1 MADEDTKTTNKKEE
15 KRKIQWLPITLCI
28 AVLAIAIF
36 VVSST
41 SKTNEELILQT
52 VKDFKE
58 EVELPSQIDELT
70 ILTDVTAQ
78 ENAIRYQYTVSSQT
92 DTSVLSND
100 VIKDSLVE
108 NICKNNDIVDL
119 LRKGID
125 LEYSYKVENSEQTYF
140 VTFKYADCL

>member
-15 KRKIQWLPITLCI
+15 KRKIQWLPIIIC
-28 AVLAIAIF
+28 VGVVAIAIF

-41 SKTNEELILQT
+41 SKTNEELIQQT
-52 VKDFKE
+52 VKEFKE

-140 VTFKYADCL
+140 VTFKYVDCL

>member
-1 MADEDTKTTNKKEE
+1 MAEENIQTTKKDKN
-15 KRKIQWLPITLCI
+15 RKIKWLPIIICAAIIT
-28 AVLAIAIF
+28 IAIF
-36 VVSST
+36 VISST
-41 SKTNEELILQT
+41 SKTNEELIQQT

-70 ILTDVTAQ
+70 MLTDIIAQ
-78 ENAIRYQYTVSSQT
+78 ENAIRYQYTISSQA

-108 NICKNNDIVDL
+108 NICKNSNMVNL
-119 LRKGID
+119 LKKGID

>member
-1 MADEDTKTTNKKEE
+1 MVKEDTQTTKKEE
-15 KRKIQWLPITLCI
+15 KRKIQWLPIILCVAI
-28 AVLAIAIF
+28 LAIAIF

-41 SKTNEELILQT
+41 RKTNEELIQQT

-58 EVELPSQIDELT
+58 KVELPSQIDELT
-70 ILTDVTAQ
+70 MLTDVTAK
-78 ENAIRYQYTVSSQT
+78 ENAILYQYTVSSQT

-119 LRKGID
+119 LKKGID

>member
-1 MADEDTKTTNKKEE
+1 MAEEDTQTIKKKE
-15 KRKIQWLPITLCI
+15 KRKIKWLPIIICV
-28 AVLAIAIF
+28 AALAIAIF

-100 VIKDSLVE
+100 IIKDSLVE
-108 NICKNNDIVDL
+108 NICKNNDFVDL
-119 LRKGID
+119 LKKGID

>member
-15 KRKIQWLPITLCI
+15 KRKIQWLPIIIC
-28 AVLAIAIF
+28 VGVVAIAIF

-41 SKTNEELILQT
+41 SKTNEELIQQT
-52 VKDFKE
+52 VKEFKE

>member
-1 MADEDTKTTNKKEE
+1 MEEEDTQTTKKVEKKKTLL
-15 KRKIQWLPITLCI
+15 LPIIICIIAI
-28 AVLAIAIF
+28 AVAIF

-41 SKTNEELILQT
+41 SKTNEELIQQT
-52 VKDFKE
+52 VKEFKE

-70 ILTDVTAQ
+70 ILTDIIAQ
-78 ENAIRYQYTVSSQT
+78 ENAIRYQYTISSQA

-108 NICKNNDIVDL
+108 NICKNNDLVNL

-125 LEYSYKVENSEQTYF
+125 LEYSYKVEDSEQTYF

>member
-41 SKTNEELILQT
+41 SKTNEELIQQT
-52 VKDFKE
+52 VKEFKE
-58 EVELPSQIDELT
+58 EIELPSQIDELT
-70 ILTDVTAQ
+70 MLTDIIAQ
-78 ENAIRYQYTVSSQT
+78 ENAIRYQYTISSQA

-108 NICKNNDIVDL
+108 DICKNNNLVNL
-119 LRKGID
+119 LKKGID

-140 VTFKYADCL
+140 VTFEYADCL

>member
-15 KRKIQWLPITLCI
+15 KRKIQWLPIIIC
-28 AVLAIAIF
+28 VGVVAIAIF

-41 SKTNEELILQT
+41 SKTNEELIQQT
-52 VKDFKE
+52 VKEFKE

-70 ILTDVTAQ
+70 MLTDVTAQ

-140 VTFKYADCL
+140 VTFEYADCL

>member
-1 MADEDTKTTNKKEE
+1 MAEKDTQTTNKKEK
-15 KRKIQWLPITLCI
+15 KRKIQWLPIIIC
-28 AVLAIAIF
+28 VGVVAIAIF

-41 SKTNEELILQT
+41 SKTNEELIQQT
-52 VKDFKE
+52 VKEFKE

-140 VTFKYADCL
+140 VTFKYVDCL

>member
-1 MADEDTKTTNKKEE
+1 MVKEDTQTTKKEE
-15 KRKIQWLPITLCI
+15 KRKIQWLPIILCVAI
-28 AVLAIAIF
+28 LAIAIF

-41 SKTNEELILQT
+41 RKTNEELIQQT

-58 EVELPSQIDELT
+58 KVELPSQIDELT
-70 ILTDVTAQ
+70 MLTDVTAK
-78 ENAIRYQYTVSSQT
+78 ENAILYQYTVSSQT

-119 LRKGID
+119 LK
-125 LEYSYKVENSEQTYF
+125 
-140 VTFKYADCL
+140 

>member
-1 MADEDTKTTNKKEE
+1 MVEEDTQTTKKVEKKKTLL
-15 KRKIQWLPITLCI
+15 LPIIICIIAI
-28 AVLAIAIF
+28 AVAIF

-41 SKTNEELILQT
+41 SKTNEELIQQT
-52 VKDFKE
+52 VKEFKE
-58 EVELPSQIDELT
+58 EIELPSQIDELT
-70 ILTDVTAQ
+70 MLTDIIAQ
-78 ENAIRYQYTVSSQT
+78 ENAIRYQYTISSQA

-108 NICKNNDIVDL
+108 NICKNNDIVNL

-125 LEYSYKVENSEQTYF
+125 LEYSYKVEDSEQTYF

>member
-15 KRKIQWLPITLCI
+15 KRKIQWLPIIIC
-28 AVLAIAIF
+28 VGVVAIAIF

-41 SKTNEELILQT
+41 SKTNEELIQQT
-52 VKDFKE
+52 VKEFKE

-70 ILTDVTAQ
+70 MLTDVTAQ
-78 ENAIRYQYTVSSQT
+78 ENAIRYQYTISSQA

-108 NICKNNDIVDL
+108 DICKNNNLVNL
-119 LRKGID
+119 LKKGID

-140 VTFKYADCL
+140 VTFEYADCL

>member
-1 MADEDTKTTNKKEE
+1 MTEEDTKTTNKKEE
-15 KRKIQWLPITLCI
+15 KRKIQWLPIIICV
-28 AVLAIAIF
+28 AVVTIAIF

-41 SKTNEELILQT
+41 RKTNEELIQQT
-52 VKDFKE
+52 VKEFKE
-58 EVELPSQIDELT
+58 EVKLPSQIDELT
-70 ILTDVTAQ
+70 MLTDVTAQ
-78 ENAIRYQYTVSSQT
+78 ENAIRYQYTVSSQI

-100 VIKDSLVE
+100 VIKNSLVE

-125 LEYSYKVENSEQTYF
+125 LEYSYKVENSERTYF

>member
-15 KRKIQWLPITLCI
+15 KRKIQWLPIIIC
-28 AVLAIAIF
+28 VGVVAIAIF

-41 SKTNEELILQT
+41 SKTNEELIQQT
-52 VKDFKE
+52 VKEFKE
-58 EVELPSQIDELT
+58 EIELPSQIDELT
-70 ILTDVTAQ
+70 MLTDIIAQ
-78 ENAIRYQYTVSSQT
+78 ENAIRYQYTISSQA

-108 NICKNNDIVDL
+108 NICKNNDIVNL

-125 LEYSYKVENSEQTYF
+125 LEYSYKVEDSEQTYF

>member
-1 MADEDTKTTNKKEE
+1 MAEEDTQTIKKKE
-15 KRKIQWLPITLCI
+15 KRKIKWLPIIICV
-28 AVLAIAIF
+28 AALAIAIF

-108 NICKNNDIVDL
+108 NICKNNDFVDL
-119 LRKGID
+119 LKKGID

>member
-41 SKTNEELILQT
+41 SKTNEELIQQT
-52 VKDFKE
+52 VKEFKE
-58 EVELPSQIDELT
+58 EIELPSQIDELT
-70 ILTDVTAQ
+70 MLTDIIAQ
-78 ENAIRYQYTVSSQT
+78 ENAIRYQYTISSQA

-108 NICKNNDIVDL
+108 NICKNNDIVNL

-125 LEYSYKVENSEQTYF
+125 LEYSYKVEDSEQTYF

>member
-1 MADEDTKTTNKKEE
+1 MAEEDTQTIKKKE
-15 KRKIQWLPITLCI
+15 KRKIKWLPIIICV
-28 AVLAIAIF
+28 AALAIAIF

-100 VIKDSLVE
+100 IIKDSLVE
-108 NICKNNDIVDL
+108 NICKNNDFVDL
-119 LRKGID
+119 LKKGID
-125 LEYSYKVENSEQTYF
+125 LEYSYKVENSEQTYS

>member
-1 MADEDTKTTNKKEE
+1 MVEEDTQTIKKKE
-15 KRKIQWLPITLCI
+15 KRKIKWLPIIICV
-28 AVLAIAIF
+28 AALAIAIF

>member
-1 MADEDTKTTNKKEE
+1 MAEENIQTTKKDKN
-15 KRKIQWLPITLCI
+15 RKIKWLPIIICAAIIT
-28 AVLAIAIF
+28 IAIF
-36 VVSST
+36 VISST
-41 SKTNEELILQT
+41 SKTNEELIQQT

-70 ILTDVTAQ
+70 ILTDITAQ
-78 ENAIRYQYTVSSQT
+78 ENAIRYQYSVSSEI

-100 VIKDSLVE
+100 VIKGSLVE
-108 NICKNNDIVDL
+108 NICKNDYVVDFL
-119 LRKGID
+119 KKGID

>member
-15 KRKIQWLPITLCI
+15 KRKIQWLPIIIC
-28 AVLAIAIF
+28 VGVVAIAIF

-41 SKTNEELILQT
+41 SKTNEELIQQT
-52 VKDFKE
+52 VKEFKE

-70 ILTDVTAQ
+70 MLTDVTAQ

-140 VTFKYADCL
+140 VTFKYVDCL

>member
-15 KRKIQWLPITLCI
+15 KRKIQWLPIIIC
-28 AVLAIAIF
+28 VGVVAIAIF

-41 SKTNEELILQT
+41 SKTNEELIQQT
-52 VKDFKE
+52 VKEFKE

-70 ILTDVTAQ
+70 MLTDVTAQ

-119 LRKGID
+119 LRKGVD

>member
-15 KRKIQWLPITLCI
+15 KRKIQWLPIIICV
-28 AVLAIAIF
+28 AALAIAIF

-41 SKTNEELILQT
+41 SKTNEELIQQT
-52 VKDFKE
+52 VKEFKE

-100 VIKDSLVE
+100 IIKDSLVE
-108 NICKNNDIVDL
+108 NICKNNDFVDL
-119 LRKGID
+119 LKKGID

>member
-15 KRKIQWLPITLCI
+15 KRKIQWLPIIIC
-28 AVLAIAIF
+28 VGVVAIAIF

-41 SKTNEELILQT
+41 SKTNEELIQQT
-52 VKDFKE
+52 VKEFKE
-58 EVELPSQIDELT
+58 EIELPSQIDELT

-100 VIKDSLVE
+100 IIKDSLVE
-108 NICKNNDIVDL
+108 NICKNNDFVDL
-119 LRKGID
+119 LKKGID